1 MPISFNAIPIDIR
14 TPGQFI
20 EIDNSRA
27 VGGLPA
33 QLHKILVIGQRLPT
47 GTVPAN
53 TLVQVLTAADAET
66 MFGRGSMLASMFAEL
81 KHANPHTSTW
91 AVALDDAAAGVQ
103 ATGSVTFGGTVTA
116 TGKLNLYIAGKPVRV
131 DVAAAE
137 TNSATAAKVSA
148 AINAQTDLPVTA
160 AVDGVDNTKV
170 NLTAR
175 HKGATGNDIDI
186 RLNYFQGESL
196 PTGMT
201 ATIVAMA
208 NGANNPDIADA
219 IAAIADEQ
227 FHTWII
233 PYTDSSNLDAVE
245 AELEARWSPMSQKE
259 GHAYTA
265 ARGSHA
271 NLITLGDSRNSPHVS
286 IIGAN
291 QALNPPWEW
300 AAVFGAV
307 CAFHGAID
315 PARPFQTLRLGRLL
329 PPAELYRF
337 TRAERDLLLRDGIST
352 FIVDSGGNVLIER
365 AITTYQETAGG
376 VPDVSYLDVN
386 TVLTVAYLRFTVR
399 ARIAQKFPRHK
410 LADDGTVFGAGQP
423 IVTPSIIRAELIALA
438 REWEASGLVENIDQ
452 FKEDL
457 LVERDGT
464 DLSRVN
470 ALIPPDIINQLRV
483 FAGQVQFR
491 L

>member
-1 MPISFNAIPIDIR
+1 MPISFNAIPIDLR
-14 TPGQFI
+14 TPGQFV

-27 VGGLPA
+27 VGGLPVA
-33 QLHKILVIGQRLPT
+33 QHKILVIGQRLST
-47 GTVPAN
+47 GQVAAG

-66 MFGRGSMLASMFAEL
+66 MFGRGSMLAAMFAEL
-81 KHANPHTSTW
+81 KHVNPHTSAW
-91 AVALDDAAAGVQ
+91 AVALDDDGGGVQ
-103 ATGSVTFGGTVTA
+103 ATGSVKFGGAVTA
-116 TGKLNLYIAGKPVRV
+116 AGALNLYIAGKRVRV
-131 DVAAAE
+131 SIAAAE
-137 TNSATAAKVSA
+137 TSSATAAKVAA
-148 AINAQTDLPVTA
+148 AINAQSDLPVTA
-160 AVDGVDNTKV
+160 VVDGVDNTKV
-170 NLTAR
+170 NITAR
-175 HKGATGNDIDI
+175 HKGTAGNDIDL
-186 RLNYFQGESL
+186 RVNHFQGEAL

-201 ATIVAMA
+201 VTITPMAT
-208 NGANNPDIADA
+208 GATNPDVAAA

-227 FHTWII
+227 FHTWIV
-233 PYTDSSNLDAVE
+233 PYTDTGNLDAVE
-245 AELEARWSPMSQKE
+245 AELEARWGPMVQKE

-271 NLITLGDSRNSPHVS
+271 NLITLGDGRNSLNLSV
-286 IIGAN
+286 IGAN
-291 QALNPPWEW
+291 LAPNPPWEW

-329 PPAELYRF
+329 APQVAARF

-352 FIVDSGGNVLIER
+352 FTVDDGGNVLIER

-376 VPDVSYLDVN
+376 APDVSYLDVS

-399 ARIAQKFPRHK
+399 ARIAQKFSRHK
-410 LADDGTVFGAGQP
+410 LADDGTIFGAGQP
-423 IVTPSIIRAELIALA
+423 IVTPSLIRAELIALA
-438 REWEASGLVENIDQ
+438 RAWEAAGLVENIDQ

-457 LVERDGT
+457 LVERDAT
-464 DLSRVN
+464 DTSRVN
-470 ALIPPDIINQLRV
+470 ALIPPDVINQLRV